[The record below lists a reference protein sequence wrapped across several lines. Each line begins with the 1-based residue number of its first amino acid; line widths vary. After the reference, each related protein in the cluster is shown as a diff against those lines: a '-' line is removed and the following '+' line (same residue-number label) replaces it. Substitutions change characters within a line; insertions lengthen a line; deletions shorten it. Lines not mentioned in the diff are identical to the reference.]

1 MDRTLKLNPHARPAL
16 SDADVYKAMERLG
29 AYVDITPADFRA
41 IYEDAWTIARQK
53 LLGEVTAGDM
63 MSAPVVT
70 IPEDMPLREAV
81 ALMGAKGVSGAPVL
95 DGEGRPVGLLSEK
108 DVARAAGC
116 RGRLSPMALLDA
128 LLGAGVPVDVFGQ
141 PASAV
146 MTKGMF
152 SVDVHATLGQML
164 ELMQAKGVNRLPVTE
179 DGHLIGIVSRT
190 DILNFFLRQR

>member
-1 MDRTLKLNPHARPAL
+1 
-16 SDADVYKAMERLG
+16 
-29 AYVDITPADFRA
+29 
-41 IYEDAWTIARQK
+41 
-53 LLGEVTAGDM
+53 
-63 MSAPVVT
+63 
-70 IPEDMPLREAV
+70 
-81 ALMGAKGVSGAPVL
+81 MGSKGVSGAPVL
-95 DGEGRPVGLLSEK
+95 DGEGRPVGLLSER

-116 RGRLSPMALLDA
+116 LGGLSPMALLDA

-152 SVDVHATLGQML
+152 SVDVHAALGQML

>member
-1 MDRTLKLNPHARPAL
+1 MDRMLKLNPQARPAL
-16 SDADVYKAMERLG
+16 PEADVYKAMERLG

-81 ALMGAKGVSGAPVL
+81 ALMGAKGVSGAPVTGR
-95 DGEGRPVGLLSEK
+95 DGRPVGLLSEQ

-128 LLGAGVPVDVFGQ
+128 LLGAGVPDAVFDQ
-141 PASAV
+141 PAGAV
-146 MTKGMF
+146 MTKGMLA
-152 SVDVHATLGQML
+152 VDVQTTLGQML
-164 ELMQAKGVNRLPVTE
+164 ELMQARGISRLPVTE
-179 DGHLIGIVSRT
+179 DNHLIGIVSRT